1 MIVGK
6 INNERRITVKKK
18 PLVTVVS
25 VSLLAVSLA
34 GCGNK
39 DVDIQIDT
47 EDTSKIEVN
56 EREELETGHV
66 SLRVWVEE
74 ANIDNLQKMI
84 DSFKQKY
91 AGQADFDIII
101 EASGDADTRNNVLSD
116 IHNAA
121 DVFSMPDDQ
130 LYSLIAGGALSPV
143 VNQTEIK
150 NVNLPDAIDAASY
163 QGTIYAY
170 PYTADNGYFLYY
182 DKEYFSDVVVQTFS
196 VVQ

>member
-39 DVDIQIDT
+39 DVDTQIDT

-66 SLRVWVEE
+66 SLRSG
-74 ANIDNLQKMI
+74 LR
-84 DSFKQKY
+84 KQIL
-91 AGQADFDIII
+91 IIC
-101 EASGDADTRNNVLSD
+101 R
-116 IHNAA
+116 
-121 DVFSMPDDQ
+121 
-130 LYSLIAGGALSPV
+130 
-143 VNQTEIK
+143 K
-150 NVNLPDAIDAASY
+150 
-163 QGTIYAY
+163 
-170 PYTADNGYFLYY
+170 
-182 DKEYFSDVVVQTFS
+182 
-196 VVQ
+196 